1 MRYNVENL
9 YEYCNSN
16 EIFLMN
22 DYTKLNINRESSLEG
37 KCKNTDCDNKFC
49 KDFRQL
55 VKTGPFCLDC
65 LKNKNSN
72 KIKSINTE
80 NNYNLLQN
88 FCKEN
93 TVELLEDYSSI
104 FINRNTLIKGKCKT
118 SNCVNIFEK
127 SLRSLFK
134 LKDYCYD
141 CSKELG
147 KEKGKNTFIEKYGC
161 NHPMKN
167 KEIKEKL
174 TKAIQEKYGVS
185 HISKLDKIKIQ
196 KKKKSVDKYGVDYP
210 LQCPEIRKQII
221 ATNKEKYGCE
231 NPMQNVEIR
240 DKVKKTVQERYGVDY
255 ACQDSTIKDKIV
267 ETFIKNYGVSHH
279 LQNAESAEK
288 HLHATF
294 KTKQYTL
301 PSGKIIDYQGY
312 ENFAFD
318 ELLLK
323 EKIDE
328 NNLIINRKDVPEI
341 WYLDKN
347 GKNRRHYVDIYIPS
361 QNKCIEVKSTWTNQ
375 TKNNVLEKKE
385 YAEKLSYLYEIWIYD
400 KKGNKT
406 IL

>member
-9 YEYCNSN
+9 YEYCNEK
-16 EIFLMN
+16 EIKLTN
-22 DYTKLNINRESSLEG
+22 DYTKLNINRESYLEG
-37 KCKNTDCDNKFC
+37 KCKNEDCDKNFC

-55 VKTGPFCLDC
+55 VKTGPFCLEC

-72 KIKSINTE
+72 KIKSIITE
-80 NNYNLLQN
+80 NNYKLLKK
-88 FCKEN
+88 FCEEN
-93 TVELLEDYSSI
+93 SVELLEDYSNI
-104 FINRNTLIKGKCKT
+104 FINRDTLIKGKCKT
-118 SNCVNIFEK
+118 ENCIGIFEK

-134 LKDYCYD
+134 HKDYCYE
-141 CSKELG
+141 CCKELG
-147 KEKGKNTFIEKYGC
+147 KEKGKNTFIEKYGY

-167 KEIKEKL
+167 KDYQNKCKNNIL
-174 TKAIQEKYGVS
+174 EKYGVS
-185 HISKLDKIKIQ
+185 HISKLEKIKNQ
-196 KKKKSVDKYGVDYP
+196 KKEKSIEKYGVEYP

-231 NPMQNVEIR
+231 NPMQNAEIR
-240 DKVKKTVQERYGVDY
+240 EKVQKTVQQRYGVNY
-255 ACQDSTIKDKIV
+255 ASQDSTIKDKIV

-301 PSGKIIDYQGY
+301 PCGKIIDYQGY

-328 NNLIINRKDVPEI
+328 NDLITNRKDVPEI

-347 GKNRRHYVDIYIPS
+347 GKNRRHYVDIYLHS
-361 QNKCIEVKSTWTNQ
+361 QNKCIEVKSCWTNQ
-375 TKNNVLEKKE
+375 SKNNVLEKKE
-385 YAEKLSYLYEIWIYD
+385 YAEKLGYLYEIWIYD